1 MDNYESSNS
10 NSESTLNLSNVSHDA
25 NFGYYPGEM
34 NKFIYDYSEVFS
46 SAITKGE
53 FYKI

>member
-25 NFGYYPGEM
+25 NFGYSPGEI
-34 NKFIYDYSEVFS
+34 KQIYL
-46 SAITKGE
+46 
-53 FYKI
+53 